1 MSNIECR
8 EGPAVGIDLGTM
20 YSCVGVWQGSHVE
33 IIANDHGSRTT
44 PSCVAFSDTE
54 ILIGDAARNQG
65 GMNPDNTVFSVKRL
79 IGRKFSDLSVQ
90 NDMKFWPFKVIS
102 NHGGKPMVLV
112 TYKGQEKRFYAEELS
127 SMILIKMKEIVEK
140 CLGSTVRNAVITVP
154 AYFNDSQRNAII
166 DAGVISGINV
176 IRVISE
182 PSAAAITYGLEKRK
196 ADSSTGGEKNVLVF
210 DLGGSNCNVSLV
222 VIEEGIFEVRATTGA
237 SHLGGEDF
245 VHRMVNHFI
254 REIMRKNK
262 KDITGNAKSIRRLKN
277 ACERA
282 KRTLSSAAM
291 TSIELEFLY
300 DGVSFSENISRDK
313 FEELNMDLFKSCL
326 ELVEKCLRG
335 GNIDKRNIHDVVLVG
350 GSTRI
355 PKVQQLLK
363 NFFNGKELCMS
374 LNPDEAVANGA
385 AVLAAILS
393 GEGHEAVQDLMLL
406 DVTPLSLGIGT
417 SGETMSVLIP
427 KNTTI
432 PTKREQIFST
442 SIDNQLDVLIEV
454 FEGEN
459 PNTKD
464 NNLLGKFVLS
474 GISPAPKGVPQ
485 FTVCFD
491 IDAYGRLNVSAED
504 KTTGKK
510 IKIKVTNNEERLS
523 KEELEKM
530 VKEAEKYRAE
540 AKVNK
545 KATEK
550 RMAGKGGP
558 AIGLDLG
565 TMYSCV
571 GVWEGNHV
579 EIIANDHGSRIT
591 PSCVAFSDTEV
602 LIGDAAY
609 SQGGMNPNNTV
620 FSVKRLIGRKFSDS
634 KVLGDI
640 TFWPFKVISGP
651 REKPVIL
658 VTYKGQQK
666 QFHVEEISSMILMK
680 MKEIAENYL
689 GSVVRDAVITV
700 PAYFNDSQRNATVDA
715 GVIAGLNVMRI
726 VAEPS
731 AAAVAYGLEKKMAGS
746 STEGGKNVIIFDLG
760 GSNCSVSLVVI
771 EEGIFEVRATTGA
784 THLGGE
790 DFVNRMVSYFV
801 KDFMRMYRKDI
812 SGNAKSVRRLR
823 NACERAKRTLSSA
836 AMTTIELEYLY
847 DGADFSSNITRDRFE
862 DLNMD
867 LFNGCLELVE
877 KCLTEASIDKRNIDD
892 VVLVGGSTRIP
903 KVQQLLKHF
912 FNGKELCLSMN
923 PDEAVANGAAVLAAI
938 LSGEGNDTVQDLML
952 LDVTSLSLGIGTS
965 GETMSVMIPKNTT
978 IPTKREQIFSTS
990 IDNQLDVLIEV
1001 FEGENRNTKDNN
1013 LLGKFVLSGIPPAP
1027 RGVPQFIVCFDI
1039 DAYGMLNVSA
1049 EDKTTGK
1056 KIKIKVTNN
1065 EERLSKEELEKMV
1078 KEAEKFKAENSENKK
1093 AAEGRNAL
1101 EDYIFKM
1108 KNVMSDEKFSSKLP
1122 FASRK
1127 KVENAMKLA
1136 TQWLD
1141 RNQTAK
1147 VEELEGIMKGLKGFA
1162 IA

>member
-1 MSNIECR
+1 
-8 EGPAVGIDLGTM
+8 
-20 YSCVGVWQGSHVE
+20 
-33 IIANDHGSRTT
+33 
-44 PSCVAFSDTE
+44 
-54 ILIGDAARNQG
+54 
-65 GMNPDNTVFSVKRL
+65 MNPDNTVFSVKRL

-127 SMILIKMKEIVEK
+127 SMVLIKMKEIVENH
-140 CLGSTVRNAVITVP
+140 LGSTVRNAVITVP

-176 IRVISE
+176 IRIISE

-222 VIEEGIFEVRATTGA
+222 VIEEGIFEVKATTGA

-262 KDITGNAKSIRRLKN
+262 TDITGNAKSIRRLKN

-313 FEELNMDLFKSCL
+313 FEELNVDLFKSCL
-326 ELVEKCLRG
+326 ELVEKCLTEA
-335 GNIDKRNIHDVVLVG
+335 NIDKRNIDDVVLVG

-363 NFFNGKELCMS
+363 TFFNGKELCMS

-432 PTKREQIFST
+432 PTRREQIFST

-474 GISPAPKGVPQ
+474 GIPPAPRGVPQ

-523 KEELEKM
+523 KEELEKK

-540 AKVNK
+540 AK
-545 KATEK
+545 
-550 RMAGKGGP
+550 
-558 AIGLDLG
+558 
-565 TMYSCV
+565 
-571 GVWEGNHV
+571 
-579 EIIANDHGSRIT
+579 
-591 PSCVAFSDTEV
+591 
-602 LIGDAAY
+602 
-609 SQGGMNPNNTV
+609 GGMNPNNTV

-634 KVLGDI
+634 KVQGDI
-640 TFWPFKVISGP
+640 LFWPFKVISGP

-658 VTYKGQQK
+658 ITYKGQQK
-666 QFHVEEISSMILMK
+666 QFHVEEISSMIIMK
-680 MKEIAENYL
+680 MKEIAESHL
-689 GSVVRDAVITV
+689 GSVVKNAVITV
-700 PAYFNDSQRNATVDA
+700 PAYFNDSQRNATADA

-731 AAAVAYGLEKKMAGS
+731 AAAVAYGLDKKMAGS

-760 GSNCSVSLVVI
+760 GSNCNVSVLVI

-801 KDFMRMYRKDI
+801 MEFMRMYRKDI

-862 DLNMD
+862 ELNMD
-867 LFNGCLELVE
+867 LFKSCLELVE
-877 KCLTEASIDKRNIDD
+877 KCLTEANIDKRDIDD

-912 FNGKELCLSMN
+912 FNGKELCMSMN

-938 LSGEGNDTVQDLML
+938 LSGEGHDTVQDLML

-965 GETMSVMIPKNTT
+965 GETMSVIIPKNTT

-1001 FEGENRNTKDNN
+1001 FEGENRYTKDNN

-1078 KEAEKFKAENSENKK
+1078 KEAEKFKAENLENKK

-1108 KNVMSDEKFSSKLP
+1108 KNVMSDEKFSSKLS

-1147 VEELEGIMKGLKGFA
+1147 VEELEGIMKGLKGFS